1 MLTDDELAREL
12 GALFREQAAGIT
24 YAGRRRPPGRAAA
37 ALPAA
42 AAAIALGAGLG
53 MALHPSPAA
62 PARPGAGPYPPPA
75 ASTAASMAVSATINL
90 DGFTLHYQAP
100 AGSPPRLRVQ
110 RAVRGLPPDARPV
123 PLSGT
128 TAKAWVG
135 TDPASGDN
143 ALYLRSPARN
153 GGRLFAVLSAT
164 WTQRQLIA
172 LLRTGTT
179 SPGTPH
185 ASPAPA

>member
-12 GALFREQAAGIT
+12 GALFREQAVGIT
-24 YAGRRRPPGRAAA
+24 YAGRRRPPSRAAA
-37 ALPAA
+37 ALSAA

-62 PARPGAGPYPPPA
+62 PPPARTAAGPSSPPA
-75 ASTAASMAVSATINL
+75 ARTAVSATINL
-90 DGFTLHYQAP
+90 DGFILHYQKP
-100 AGSPPRLRVQ
+100 AGSPPQLRVV
-110 RAVRGLPPDARPV
+110 RAVRGLPPRARPV

-135 TDPASGDN
+135 TDPASSDN
-143 ALYLRSPARN
+143 AIYLRSPARN
-153 GGRLFAVLSAT
+153 GGRLFAILSAN

-179 SPGTPH
+179 SPGVRHTT
-185 ASPAPA
+185 PAPA

>member
-12 GALFREQAAGIT
+12 AALFRGQAAGIT

-37 ALPAA
+37 TLPAA

-53 MALHPSPAA
+53 VALHPSPIA
-62 PARPGAGPYPPPA
+62 PARPAAAPSPPA
-75 ASTAASMAVSATINL
+75 AAKTTVDATFNL
-90 DGFTLHYQAP
+90 DGFILHYQRP
-100 AGSPPRLRVQ
+100 TGSPAPLRVEL
-110 RAVRGLPPDARPV
+110 AVRGLPSDARPV

-179 SPGTPH
+179 GQGIGH
-185 ASPAPA
+185 GSPARG